1 MEMHLEAADC
11 GRLHVISVAVLGR
24 TLVKLWG
31 YSPAVTF
38 LQIGVGAVVYGMILL
53 VLRDPFIWKQVERII
68 KKQEYV

>member
-1 MEMHLEAADC
+1 MRA
-11 GRLHVISVAVLGR
+11 LHVYKRSCAGPYTCKAL
-24 TLVKLWG
+24 G

-38 LQIGVGAVVYGMILL
+38 LQIGAGAVVYGMILL

>member
-1 MEMHLEAADC
+1 MF
-11 GRLHVISVAVLGR
+11 ISVAVLGR

-38 LQIGVGAVVYGMILL
+38 LQIGAGAVVYGMILL